1 MYKLVVYQLRNGST
15 KLGSIQVVG
24 QNKFIPLDPNNSDY
38 QRYLAWVAEGNEPLP
53 ADPLPAE

>member
-53 ADPLPAE
+53 ADPLPSE